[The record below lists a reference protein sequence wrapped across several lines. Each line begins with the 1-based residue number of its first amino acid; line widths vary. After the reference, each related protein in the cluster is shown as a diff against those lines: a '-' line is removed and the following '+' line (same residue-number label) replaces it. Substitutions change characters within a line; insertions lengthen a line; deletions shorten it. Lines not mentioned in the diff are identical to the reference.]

1 MKSTRPLK
9 QNRGFYPRGEVELI
23 HFGKSML
30 EIKAGRSS
38 GGTCT
43 TFLFLSLHHPVA
55 FPCPRVGLRLLGV
68 YAHSDFIR
76 IETLVSFLV
85 DCTSYIVILLASLDI
100 HVRKS

>member
-30 EIKAGRSS
+30 QIKCRAQLRGD
-38 GGTCT
+38 
-43 TFLFLSLHHPVA
+43 LHDLPPLSLHHPVA
-55 FPCPRVGLRLLGV
+55 FPCLRVGLRLLGV
-68 YAHSDFIR
+68 YAHSDFIG

-85 DCTSYIVILLASLDI
+85 DCTSYIVILLASLNI